1 MRQNAPRSATP
12 TPDLRLTQQ
21 SGSVNRSLMESLS
34 SSVAPGHS
42 ATIHKKGNK
51 PSSTVWRN
59 SLNSQETLM
68 DTSETQTNMQNSYVH
83 TKCETQSNAEKLL
96 SHSHLS
102 NFKMCVNQH
111 EMKTRT
117 QSDLSSLKKG
127 DHQLLEQ
134 LKENVCSD
142 HQNNHNE
149 GYPTQRLMNKVDGN
163 MRIYGE
169 HPSDHKKRECGI
181 KEICHKSPGINLDDV
196 PISEAQVLL
205 RLNEKKMAEAGSQE
219 ELMETEEYQM
229 SMDSDAKDLLRR
241 NELAFARRQTL
252 SSCRDK
258 LEVSQPKNLLYPSCI
273 VDQIGLNVC
282 SSGER
287 INPTVYQVK
296 RPAALLYPSH
306 NINTEE
312 RHQAVVTEYNNR
324 EYMPHFH
331 GDYYAHQLCVKEPSK
346 DFQDHF
352 VGKTTRDSFDILDYL
367 DKDIIVHRPRRTIVI
382 EATPDSDGSPVW
394 SAAEDAFIPRNPLRR
409 GINDLAFKMLP
420 RHQF

>member
-1 MRQNAPRSATP
+1 
-12 TPDLRLTQQ
+12 
-21 SGSVNRSLMESLS
+21 
-34 SSVAPGHS
+34 
-42 ATIHKKGNK
+42 
-51 PSSTVWRN
+51 
-59 SLNSQETLM
+59 M
-68 DTSETQTNMQNSYVH
+68 DTSESQTNMQNTTAH
-83 TKCETQSNAEKLL
+83 TKCETQSNAKKVI
-96 SHSHLS
+96 SHSYLS
-102 NFKMCVNQH
+102 NFKTCVNQH
-111 EMKTRT
+111 EQLKTLI
-117 QSDLSSLKKG
+117 QSDLSNLKKG

-134 LKENVCSD
+134 LKENANSD
-142 HQNNHNE
+142 HQNHPNE
-149 GYPTQRLMNKVDGN
+149 GYPTQRLMNKGDGN
-163 MRIYGE
+163 KRMYGE
-169 HPSDHKKRECGI
+169 LSSDHKKREHGR
-181 KEICHKSPGINLDDV
+181 KEIGHTSPRINLDDV
-196 PISEAQVLL
+196 PYSEAQVLL
-205 RLNEKKMAEAGSQE
+205 RLNEKKMSEASSQE
-219 ELMETEEYQM
+219 EQMETEEYQM

-252 SSCRDK
+252 SSCKDK
-258 LEVSQPKNLLYPSCI
+258 LEVSQQENVLYPVCI
-273 VDQIGLNVC
+273 VDQFGLNVC

-306 NINTEE
+306 DIITEE

-331 GDYYAHQLCVKEPSK
+331 GDYYAHQLCMKEPSK

-409 GINDLAFKMLP
+409 NIDDIAFKMLP